1 MSYDAFISYSH
12 AADHRLAPALQSAL
26 HGFAKPWY
34 RLRGMHVFR
43 DKTSLAATPA
53 LWSTICAGLDDA
65 RYFVL
70 LASPEA
76 AASSWV
82 RQEVAHWLAHKGPQ
96 TLLIVV
102 TGGSVAWDPV
112 ARCFDAAGTTALPDS
127 LHEAFAEEPL
137 HIDLSWAQHA
147 SQVSLRDGRFAEAVA
162 QLAATIHGRPL
173 DELSGEDVRQHR
185 IYRAT
190 AAAAAMGL
198 ALLAVASGVGAWLA
212 VQAREE
218 AQRERDQAT
227 HERNVA
233 QSELLASDAERTA
246 AIRPNNLEEAAL
258 VALAA
263 LDRHPTVRANQMLR
277 RLAAPLLPP
286 HGRVPQD
293 ALAPRA
299 FSMNGRIQVVA
310 ESAAVLRVLEAE
322 TGLTLSVIERTPASD
337 AQLPGPDRPVLTAD
351 GALLVA
357 RNGDAQLGVWE
368 TAGGQTVGT
377 HAFGH
382 FEISPDGRHIA
393 VLSEGALSLAPL
405 RSAGEAVVLANDGA
419 LMNDALMFSPD
430 GRWLAVRA
438 SGGDTFVWRVADG
451 RRVARLR
458 HPAYYDPLA
467 FEQGGDLLATVG
479 DDGVAVW
486 RLPEGRLQGRMP
498 WTGGRIGAI
507 AWHPDGEHL
516 ALASLAEN
524 WATLRDLHTGAE
536 VLRVAHDDSVNGLA
550 VSADGQLLAT
560 ASVDHT
566 ARVWEIASGLE
577 LARTVHMSQVGRVAF
592 AADDRLLITEG
603 TATPIDAWRLHRP
616 VLWQALGPL
625 DRETNDVDF
634 SPDGTRVA
642 AGGRDGL
649 VRIVEL
655 ETGRILPGP
664 PHHAGFCGDADDPPA
679 VGVRHAPDG
688 GHLATTCGQA
698 LWLWDTATW
707 ALTVRIDEGQP
718 TQQLAFSPDGRLVA
732 VGGNFG
738 WVSLY
743 EVASG
748 RRVARFE
755 VAGVAWQLAFS
766 GDGGLL
772 AAASGELM
780 GAGRAVVWD
789 LRAGRVLHA
798 LEHVSMVH
806 AAAFSPDG
814 RQLLT
819 GSADG
824 EARLFNLADGTVAAA
839 FRHDANVEALAFDGD
854 GTHVFTASADGTA
867 RRWRLRDGALS
878 WTLPHSDLLTSI
890 ALSPDGEVLATGG
903 HDNQVH
909 VWRVADGQELA
920 REQVGGPVVRVVFS
934 LRDGRHVA
942 AVGPGYEHPG
952 VLWMWRDEDLR
963 AAAQARLSRQLSAA
977 ERARRPQ

>member
-1 MSYDAFISYSH
+1 
-12 AADHRLAPALQSAL
+12 
-26 HGFAKPWY
+26 
-34 RLRGMHVFR
+34 
-43 DKTSLAATPA
+43 
-53 LWSTICAGLDDA
+53 
-65 RYFVL
+65 
-70 LASPEA
+70 
-76 AASSWV
+76 
-82 RQEVAHWLAHKGPQ
+82 
-96 TLLIVV
+96 
-102 TGGSVAWDPV
+102 
-112 ARCFDAAGTTALPDS
+112 
-127 LHEAFAEEPL
+127 
-137 HIDLSWAQHA
+137 
-147 SQVSLRDGRFAEAVA
+147 
-162 QLAATIHGRPL
+162 
-173 DELSGEDVRQHR
+173 
-185 IYRAT
+185 
-190 AAAAAMGL
+190 
-198 ALLAVASGVGAWLA
+198 
-212 VQAREE
+212 
-218 AQRERDQAT
+218 
-227 HERNVA
+227 
-233 QSELLASDAERTA
+233 
-246 AIRPNNLEEAAL
+246 
-258 VALAA
+258 
-263 LDRHPTVRANQMLR
+263 
-277 RLAAPLLPP
+277 
-286 HGRVPQD
+286 
-293 ALAPRA
+293 
-299 FSMNGRIQVVA
+299 
-310 ESAAVLRVLEAE
+310 
-322 TGLTLSVIERTPASD
+322 
-337 AQLPGPDRPVLTAD
+337 
-351 GALLVA
+351 
-357 RNGDAQLGVWE
+357 
-368 TAGGQTVGT
+368 
-377 HAFGH
+377 
-382 FEISPDGRHIA
+382 
-393 VLSEGALSLAPL
+393 
-405 RSAGEAVVLANDGA
+405 
-419 LMNDALMFSPD
+419 
-430 GRWLAVRA
+430 
-438 SGGDTFVWRVADG
+438 
-451 RRVARLR
+451 
-458 HPAYYDPLA
+458 
-467 FEQGGDLLATVG
+467 
-479 DDGVAVW
+479 
-486 RLPEGRLQGRMP
+486 MP

-798 LEHVSMVH
+798 LEHASMVH

-839 FRHDANVEALAFDGD
+839 FRHEANVEALAFDGD

-867 RRWRLRDGALS
+867 RRWRLRDGALL

-890 ALSPDGEVLATGG
+890 ALSPDGQVLATGG

-920 REQVGGPVVRVVFS
+920 REQVGGPVGRVVFS
-934 LRDGRHVA
+934 PRDGRHVA

-963 AAAQARLSRQLSAA
+963 AAAQSRLTRQLSAA
-977 ERARRPQ
+977 ERALRPQ